1 MSAESKRPGASPRSA
16 LSTRY
21 SVLSESVR
29 PHEEHRLLDLHGL
42 AVLDEDLDDGAG
54 DVGLLDEEVLH
65 RLDHTDVGLVGDDP
79 AADADERLFA
89 GLGGR
94 VEGADHRALNR
105 EEAGFLSSLGRA
117 SYRGRL

>member
-29 PHEEHRLLDLHGL
+29 PHEEHRLFDLHGL
-42 AVLDEDLDDGAG
+42 AVLDEDLDDRAR
-54 DVGLLDEEVLH
+54 DVGLLNEEVLH
-65 RLDHTDVGLVGDDP
+65 RLDDADVGLVGDDP
-79 AADADERLFA
+79 AADADERLLA

-94 VEGADHRALNR
+94 VKGADHRALDR
-105 EEAGFLSSLGRA
+105 DETGFFGRGCRAGFR
-117 SYRGRL
+117 RGL